1 MISAPLA
8 ENENERLAALY
19 RYDILDT
26 LPEDK
31 FELFP
36 QMVTRLFGVPSSV
49 ISFVDAKRQ
58 WFKARINVSDQETSR
73 DIAFCAHAILGDDVM
88 VVEDASRDPR
98 FHDNPLVT
106 RDGGTRFYAGAP
118 IRTRDNFPIG
128 VLCAIDSSPRV
139 LTLAQKATLRDL
151 AVLVADQL
159 ELRLVNRRLVQQL
172 TNYEAAEA
180 LLREKKR
187 KLELA
192 NLRFDAA
199 LNNIAQ
205 GLCLV
210 DVDHKVAVANR
221 RFSEIYCLSSEDVK
235 VGRPLREIEA
245 ICKNRGTFVST
256 WSQDRLCSSP
266 ETVTEVQHIS
276 DGRVISVQLQHL
288 ADGGWMTTH
297 EDITERYRNE
307 QQVAYMARHDLLT
320 GLFNRAAFSEK
331 IEDAG
336 ARLRR
341 WGAVFAVVLL
351 DLDRFKQVNDTL
363 GHPAGDA
370 LLRETAHRL
379 KGCLREADVLARLGG
394 DEFAVLLTD
403 APNQRSAVI
412 GFVQRII
419 DSLAAPCEIEGQT
432 LAISTSI
439 GIALAPEH
447 GVSPDELIKNADLA
461 LYRAKEDGRNGYAVY
476 DPTMTARATARQ
488 ELECDLRRAIAN
500 DEMELHYQ
508 PQIEAKTGRVSGVE
522 ALLRWRHPTK
532 GYIPP
537 SEFIPIAE
545 ETGLIER
552 IGEWVLHVACTD
564 AAGWPADTK
573 LAVNLSPV
581 QFQKGNIFETI
592 LFALVESGLP
602 PDRLEIEIT
611 EHLLFES
618 DITNLDVIRKLKNLG
633 VSVALDDF
641 GTGYA
646 SLSYLTRFPFDT
658 IKIEKFFTIHLL
670 ERNDCAPIVSS
681 VITLARGL
689 NMKTVAEGVETLEH
703 FEFLRSAGIDFCQ
716 GFLFGR
722 PVPASELDFTPV
734 ETTDSAARA
743 ASDHRT
749 ARAGTTSH

>member
-1 MISAPLA
+1 MIAAPLPDD
-8 ENENERLAALY
+8 ECDRLAALY

-26 LPEDK
+26 PPEEK
-31 FELFP
+31 FERFP
-36 QMVTRLFGVPSSV
+36 ALVTRLLDVPSAV
-49 ISFVDAKRQ
+49 ISFVDANRQ

-88 VVEDASRDPR
+88 VVEDASQDPR

-118 IRTRDNFPIG
+118 ICTPDNFPIG
-128 VLCAIDSSPRV
+128 VLCAIDNSSRR
-139 LTLAQKATLRDL
+139 LTPAQKATLRDL
-151 AVLVADQL
+151 AALVADQL
-159 ELRLVNRRLVQQL
+159 ELRLVNQRLVQQL
-172 TNYEAAEA
+172 AEYEGAEA
-180 LLREKKR
+180 RLREKKR
-187 KLELA
+187 KLELS

-199 LNNIAQ
+199 LNNISQ
-205 GLCLV
+205 GLCLF
-210 DVDHKVAVANR
+210 DADHKVAVANI
-221 RFSEIYCLSSEDVK
+221 RFSEIYSLSFDDVK
-235 VGRPLREIEA
+235 SGRPLREIEA
-245 ICKNRGTFVST
+245 ACKDRGTFVST
-256 WSQDRLCSSP
+256 WSQDRLCSSS
-266 ETVTEVQHIS
+266 ETVAEIQHLS

-288 ADGGWMTTH
+288 ADGGWMTAH

-331 IEDAG
+331 IDDAG

-394 DEFAVLLTD
+394 DEFAVLLTG

-412 GFVQRII
+412 AFVQRII
-419 DSLAAPCEIEGQT
+419 DSLAPPCEVEGQT

-461 LYRAKEDGRNGYAVY
+461 LYRAKGDGRNGYAIY
-476 DPTMTARATARQ
+476 DPTMTVHATARQ
-488 ELECDLRRAIAN
+488 ELERDLRRAIAN

-508 PQIEAKTGRVSGVE
+508 PQIEAKTGRVSGAE
-522 ALLRWRHPTK
+522 ALLRWRHPTR
-532 GYIPP
+532 GFIPP

-545 ETGLIER
+545 ETGLIEC
-552 IGEWVLHVACTD
+552 IGEWVLHAACTE

-581 QFQKGNIFETI
+581 QFRKGNIFNTI
-592 LFALVESGLP
+592 LCALVESGLP
-602 PDRLEIEIT
+602 AERLEVEVT
-611 EHLLFES
+611 ESLLLES
-618 DITNLDVIRKLKNLG
+618 DITNLDIIRNLQNIG

-658 IKIEKFFTIHLL
+658 IKIEKFFTMHLMD
-670 ERNDCAPIVSS
+670 RSDCAPIVSS

-689 NMKTVAEGVETLEH
+689 DMTTVAEGVETMQH

-716 GFLFGR
+716 GYLFGR
-722 PVPASELDFTPV
+722 PVPASELDFSPV
-734 ETTDSAARA
+734 ETTDSDARA
-743 ASDHRT
+743 A
-749 ARAGTTSH
+749 